1 MILNVPNIIT
11 FSRILLIPVLTAFL
25 LMIDPEKPLAYNQ
38 CMSLWAASVF
48 AIAAI
53 SDLVDGYYARKF
65 GEVSKIG
72 KFFDPM
78 ADKLIHM
85 TAMVL
90 LIPLNRI
97 AAWIVVVLLFREIFI
112 TGLRAMAAG
121 EGIIIDAAAWGKR
134 KTAWLNVGLSALLI
148 YYPLFPGKSYE
159 LNSYAVGM
167 VCIAI
172 GFVYSVA
179 SAINYTLHFFKS
191 VRK

>member
-38 CMSLWAASVF
+38 CMSYWAAFVF

-85 TAMVL
+85 TALVL

-148 YYPLFPGKSYE
+148 YYPLFPGTSYE

-172 GFVYSVA
+172 GSVYSVA

-191 VRK
+191 VKK